1 MSHKSELI
9 ATDIEAYLAEHE
21 QKDLLRFLT
30 CGSVDDGKSTL
41 IGRLLHDSH
50 LLYEDQLAAV
60 EAESTTIGSA
70 GGELDLALLMDG
82 LKAEREQGITI
93 DVAYRYFSTSR
104 RKFII
109 ADTPG
114 HEQYTR
120 NMVTGASTCDLAIIL
135 VDARHG
141 VQVQT
146 KRHSYLTSLLG
157 IENTVVAINKM
168 DLVDHSKERF
178 DEIREEYL
186 AFAMGLDQKRPPFFI
201 PISALKGDW
210 VVEPGDNMT
219 WFEGPTLMEHLET
232 VQVIPSD
239 VGDLRFPVQIVNRP
253 DGTFR
258 GFSGTVASG
267 IIQPGEE
274 IMVLPSGTVTTVD
287 RLVTFDGD
295 LEKAGPGSSITV
307 TLTDE
312 VDVSRGDVIVH
323 PDARPQRSHEV
334 EALVVWMSE
343 TEMVSRKEYLVQ
355 QANRVVPGRVT
366 EVAHRVDVNTL
377 EHEDADTLA
386 LNEIGRCTITCDQQL
401 LFDAYDR
408 NRTTGA
414 FILVDRQTN
423 ATMAAGMIIPQES
436 AWDVQPDQH
445 LHRHTS
451 QITVDERVERY
462 GQRPCTV
469 LLTGLTGAGKSSTAV
484 ALERRLFDAGRATL
498 RIDGEDLRLGM
509 SRDLGFSAQ
518 ERSENLRRMAEVARL
533 ANESGIIVIA
543 AFSSPKADVRDRAKE
558 LVGSDRFLVVHLDA
572 PVEVARQ
579 RDPEGLYEAADR
591 GEIPQ
596 FPGVSATY
604 DVPENP
610 DLTLDTAT
618 DSLADNVQKIIDLL
632 VERGFLGS

>member
-1 MSHKSELI
+1 MAHVSDLIGQDIQAYLHQHEHKS
-9 ATDIEAYLAEHE
+9 
-21 QKDLLRFLT
+21 LLRFIT

-41 IGRLLHDSH
+41 IGRLLYDSKMIF
-50 LLYEDQLAAV
+50 EDQLAAL
-60 EAESTTIGSA
+60 EADSKKVGTQ
-70 GGELDLALLMDG
+70 GGELDFALLVDG
-82 LKAEREQGITI
+82 LAAEREQGITI

-141 VQVQT
+141 VQTQT

-168 DLVDHSKERF
+168 DLVEHSKERF
-178 DEIREEYL
+178 EEIRDHYL
-186 AFAMGLDQKRPPFFI
+186 DFAERLDLKRSPWFI
-201 PISALKGDW
+201 PMSALVGDW
-210 VVEPGDNMT
+210 VVEPGNNMT

-232 VQVIPSD
+232 VPVA
-239 VGDLRFPVQIVNRP
+239 VAEAGDLRFPVQLVRRP
-253 DGTFR
+253 DLTFR
-258 GFSGTVASG
+258 GFAGTVASG
-267 IIQPGEE
+267 VVQPGDEV
-274 IMVLPSGTVTTVD
+274 MVLPSGVVTNVD

-295 LEKAGPGSSITV
+295 LAEAGPGTAITM
-307 TLTDE
+307 TLADE
-312 VDVSRGDVIVH
+312 VDVSRGDVLVH
-323 PDARPQRSHEV
+323 PERRPQRSHEV
-334 EALVVWMSE
+334 EAMVVWMSE
-343 TEMVSRKEYLVQ
+343 TEMVPGKEYLVQ
-355 QANRVVPGRVT
+355 QANRVVPGRIT
-366 EVAHRVDVNTL
+366 DVAHRIDINTL
-377 EHEDADTLA
+377 EPEAADGLA
-386 LNEIGRCTITCDQQL
+386 VNEIGRCTVTCDQQL
-401 LFDAYDR
+401 LFDAYER

-414 FILVDRQTN
+414 FILVDRLTN
-423 ATMAAGMIIPQES
+423 ATMAAGMILPQDS
-436 AWDVQPDQH
+436 AWDAQPDEH
-445 LHRHTS
+445 LQRHLS
-451 QITVDERVERY
+451 QITVAERESRY

-543 AFSSPKADVRDRAKE
+543 AFSAPKADVRERARE
-558 LVGSDRFLVVHLDA
+558 LIGPERFLEIHLDA

-579 RDPEGLYEAADR
+579 RDTEGLYDAADR

-596 FPGVSATY
+596 FVGVSATY

-618 DSLADNVQKIIDLL
+618 VDQATNVERIIDLL
-632 VERGFLGS
+632 TERGFLNP

>member
-1 MSHKSELI
+1 MSHQSDLI

-21 QKDLLRFLT
+21 QKDMLRFLT

-141 VQVQT
+141 VQPQT

-168 DLVDHSKERF
+168 DLVDHSKERYE
-178 DEIREEYL
+178 EIRDHYL
-186 AFAMGLDQKRPPFFI
+186 DFAERLDLKRAPWFI

-210 VVEPGDNMT
+210 VVDPGTNMT

-232 VQVIPSD
+232 VAVTVPED
-239 VGDLRFPVQIVNRP
+239 GDLRFPVQLVRRP
-253 DGTFR
+253 DLTFR
-258 GFSGTVASG
+258 GFAGTVASG
-267 IIQPGEE
+267 VLQPGDE
-274 IMVLPSGTVTTVD
+274 IVVLPSGVVTEVD
-287 RLVTFDGD
+287 RLVTYDGD
-295 LEKAGPGSSITV
+295 LDRAGAGTAVTV
-307 TLTDE
+307 TLADE
-312 VDVSRGDVIVH
+312 VDVSRGDVLVH
-323 PDARPQRSHEV
+323 PERLPQRSHEV
-334 EALVVWMSE
+334 EAMVVWMSE
-343 TEMVSRKEYLVQ
+343 TDMVPGKEYLVQ
-355 QANRVVPGRVT
+355 QANRVVPGRITTVT
-366 EVAHRVDVNTL
+366 HRVDINTL
-377 EHEDADTLA
+377 EPEAATALA
-386 LNEIGRCTITCDQQL
+386 VNEIGRCTVTCDQQL
-401 LFDAYDR
+401 LFDAYER

-414 FILVDRQTN
+414 FILVDRVTN
-423 ATMAAGMIIPQES
+423 ATVAAGMILPQDS
-436 AWDVQPDQH
+436 AWDAKPDEH
-445 LHRHTS
+445 LQRHLS
-451 QITVDERVERY
+451 QITVEERTDRY

-469 LLTGLTGAGKSSTAV
+469 LLTGITGAGKSSTAV
-484 ALERRLFDAGRATL
+484 ALERRLFDAGRTTL

-543 AFSSPKADVRDRAKE
+543 AFSAPKAEVRERARE
-558 LVGSDRFLVVHLDA
+558 LIGPERFLEIHLDA

-579 RDPEGLYEAADR
+579 RDPEGLYDAAER

-604 DVPENP
+604 DVPESP
-610 DLTLDTAT
+610 DLTLDTA
-618 DSLADNVQKIIDLL
+618 NVGQAENLERIIDLL
-632 VERGFLGS
+632 TERGFLTP

>member
-1 MSHKSELI
+1 M
-9 ATDIEAYLAEHE
+9 
-21 QKDLLRFLT
+21 LRFLT

-141 VQVQT
+141 VQSQT

-168 DLVDHSKERF
+168 DLVEHSKERYE
-178 DEIREEYL
+178 EIRDHYL
-186 AFAMGLDQKRPPFFI
+186 DFAERLDLKKAPWFI

-210 VVEPGDNMT
+210 VVDPGTNMT

-232 VQVIPSD
+232 VAVSVPED
-239 VGDLRFPVQIVNRP
+239 GDLRFPVQLVRRP
-253 DGTFR
+253 DLTFR
-258 GFSGTVASG
+258 GFAGTVASG
-267 IIQPGEE
+267 VLQPGDE
-274 IMVLPSGTVTTVD
+274 IVVLPSGVVTEVD
-287 RLVTFDGD
+287 RLVTYDGD
-295 LEKAGPGSSITV
+295 LERAGPGTAVTV
-307 TLTDE
+307 TLADE
-312 VDVSRGDVIVH
+312 VDVSRGDVLVH
-323 PDARPQRSHEV
+323 PERLPQRSHEV
-334 EALVVWMSE
+334 EAMVVWMSE
-343 TEMVSRKEYLVQ
+343 TDMVPGKEYLVQ
-355 QANRVVPGRVT
+355 QANRVVPGRITTVT
-366 EVAHRVDVNTL
+366 HRVDINTL
-377 EHEDADTLA
+377 EPEAATA
-386 LNEIGRCTITCDQQL
+386 LSVNEIGRCTVTCDQQL
-401 LFDAYDR
+401 LFDAYER

-414 FILVDRQTN
+414 FILVDRVTN
-423 ATMAAGMIIPQES
+423 ATVAAGMILPQDS
-436 AWDVQPDQH
+436 AWDVKPDEH
-445 LHRHTS
+445 LQRHLS
-451 QITVDERVERY
+451 QITVDERTDRY
-462 GQRPCTV
+462 GQKPCTV

-484 ALERRLFDAGRATL
+484 ALERRLFDAGRTTL

-543 AFSSPKADVRDRAKE
+543 AFSAPKADVRERARE
-558 LVGSDRFLVVHLDA
+558 LVGSDRFLEIHLDA

-579 RDPEGLYEAADR
+579 RDPEGLYDAAER

-610 DLTLDTAT
+610 DLTLDTANVEQ
-618 DSLADNVQKIIDLL
+618 ADNVERIIDLL
-632 VERGFLGS
+632 TERGFLNP

>member
-1 MSHKSELI
+1 MSHQSDLI

-21 QKDLLRFLT
+21 QKDMLRFLT

-141 VQVQT
+141 VLSQT

-168 DLVDHSKERF
+168 DLVEHAKERF
-178 DEIREEYL
+178 EEIRDHYL
-186 AFAMGLDQKRPPFFI
+186 DFAERLDLKKAPWFI
-201 PISALKGDW
+201 PISALQGDW
-210 VVEPGDNMT
+210 VVDPGPNMT

-232 VQVIPSD
+232 VPVTVPEH
-239 VGDLRFPVQIVNRP
+239 GDLRFPVQLVRRP
-253 DGTFR
+253 DLTFR
-258 GFSGTVASG
+258 GFAGTVASG
-267 IIQPGEE
+267 VLLPGDE
-274 IMVLPSGTVTTVD
+274 IVVLPSGVVTEIE
-287 RLVTFDGD
+287 RLVTFKQD
-295 LEKAGPGSSITV
+295 LERAGPGTAVTV
-307 TLTDE
+307 TLADE
-312 VDVSRGDVIVH
+312 VDVSRGDVLVH
-323 PDARPQRSHEV
+323 PEQLPQRSHEV
-334 EALVVWMSE
+334 EAMVVWMSE
-343 TEMVSRKEYLVQ
+343 TDMVPGKEYLVQ
-355 QANRVVPGRVT
+355 QANRMVPGRIT
-366 EVAHRVDVNTL
+366 SVAHRVDINTL
-377 EHEDADTLA
+377 EPEGATGLA
-386 LNEIGRCTITCDQQL
+386 VNEIGRCTVTCDQQL
-401 LFDAYDR
+401 LFDAYER

-414 FILVDRQTN
+414 FILVDRLTN
-423 ATMAAGMIIPQES
+423 ATVAACMILPQDS
-436 AWDVQPDQH
+436 AWDAKPDEH
-445 LHRHTS
+445 LQRHLS
-451 QITVDERVERY
+451 QITVDERVGRY
-462 GQRPCTV
+462 GQKPCTV
-469 LLTGLTGAGKSSTAV
+469 LLTGITGAGKSTTAV
-484 ALERRLFDAGRATL
+484 ALERRLFDAGRTTL

-533 ANESGIIVIA
+533 ANESGVIVIA
-543 AFSSPKADVRDRAKE
+543 AFAAPKADVRERARE
-558 LVGSDRFLVVHLDA
+558 LIGPERFLEIHLDA

-579 RDPEGLYEAADR
+579 RDPEGLYDAAER

-604 DVPENP
+604 DVPESP

-618 DSLADNVQKIIDLL
+618 VGQAENLERIIDLL
-632 VERGFLGS
+632 TERGFLNP

>member
-1 MSHKSELI
+1 MSHQSDLI

-21 QKDLLRFLT
+21 QKDMLRFLT

-135 VDARHG
+135 VDARYG
-141 VQVQT
+141 VQSQT

-168 DLVDHSKERF
+168 DLVEHAKERF
-178 DEIREEYL
+178 EEIRDHYL
-186 AFAMGLDQKRPPFFI
+186 DFAERLDLKKAPWFI

-210 VVEPGDNMT
+210 VVDPGTNMT

-232 VQVIPSD
+232 VPVTVPED
-239 VGDLRFPVQIVNRP
+239 GDLRFPVQLVRRP
-253 DGTFR
+253 DLTFR
-258 GFSGTVASG
+258 GFAGTVASG
-267 IIQPGEE
+267 VLQPGDE
-274 IMVLPSGTVTTVD
+274 IVVLPSGVVTEVE
-287 RLVTFDGD
+287 RLVTFKED
-295 LEKAGPGSSITV
+295 LGRAGPGTAVTV
-307 TLTDE
+307 TLAEE
-312 VDVSRGDVIVH
+312 VDVSRGDVLAH
-323 PDARPQRSHEV
+323 PERLPQRSHEV
-334 EALVVWMSE
+334 EAMVVWMSE
-343 TEMVSRKEYLVQ
+343 TDMVPGKEYLVQ
-355 QANRVVPGRVT
+355 QANRIVPGRIT
-366 EVAHRVDVNTL
+366 SVAHRVDINTL
-377 EHEDADTLA
+377 EPEAATGLA
-386 LNEIGRCTITCDQQL
+386 VNEIGRCTVTCDQQL
-401 LFDAYDR
+401 LFDAYER

-414 FILVDRQTN
+414 FILVDRLTN
-423 ATMAAGMIIPQES
+423 ATVAACMILPQDS
-436 AWDVQPDQH
+436 AWDAKPDEH
-445 LHRHTS
+445 LQRHLS
-451 QITVDERVERY
+451 QITVDERVGRY
-462 GQRPCTV
+462 GQKPCTV
-469 LLTGLTGAGKSSTAV
+469 LLTGITGAGKSTTAV
-484 ALERRLFDAGRATL
+484 ALERRLFDAGRTTL

-533 ANESGIIVIA
+533 ANESGVIVIA
-543 AFSSPKADVRDRAKE
+543 AFSAPKADVRERARE
-558 LVGSDRFLVVHLDA
+558 LIGPERFLEIHLDA

-579 RDPEGLYEAADR
+579 RDPEGLYDAAER

-604 DVPENP
+604 DVPESP

-618 DSLADNVQKIIDLL
+618 VGQAENLERIIDLL
-632 VERGFLGS
+632 TERGFLNP